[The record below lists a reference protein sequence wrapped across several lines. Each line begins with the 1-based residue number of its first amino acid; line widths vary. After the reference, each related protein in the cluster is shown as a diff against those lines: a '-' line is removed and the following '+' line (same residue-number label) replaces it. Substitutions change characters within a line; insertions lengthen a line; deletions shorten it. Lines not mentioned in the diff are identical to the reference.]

1 MSSGSTGRGAG
12 AGGFNGEVAAGC
24 WEPHGAMGRHVEF
37 SSYGTG
43 PTCVILLL
51 SLTGGTDTD
60 SLPGPSFEPR
70 TLLGGE

>member
-1 MSSGSTGRGAG
+1 MERLLLGAG
-12 AGGFNGEVAAGC
+12 SPM
-24 WEPHGAMGRHVEF
+24 EPWADTWN
-37 SSYGTG
+37 SLPTG
-43 PTCVILLL
+43 QDPRVILLL

>member
-1 MSSGSTGRGAG
+1 
-12 AGGFNGEVAAGC
+12 
-24 WEPHGAMGRHVEF
+24 MGRHVEF